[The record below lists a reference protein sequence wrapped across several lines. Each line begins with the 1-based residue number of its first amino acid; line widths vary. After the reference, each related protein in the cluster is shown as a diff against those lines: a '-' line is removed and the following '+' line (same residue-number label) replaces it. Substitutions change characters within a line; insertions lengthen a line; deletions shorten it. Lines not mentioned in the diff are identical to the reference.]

1 MSGWMS
7 CCRGRKDLNLTA
19 RKAIATLRQQLQ
31 MLEKEEE
38 YHLREIKEELKKAK
52 ANIISNKPAAAAA
65 LRRKKAHE
73 TELERLSGTRLTLET
88 QVFIAR
94 CLTNANFNVGFGIE
108 RGPAAL
114 SLRAIHGKLKIDDVD
129 KIMDSAREQMEL
141 TNEITRPISNPMNV
155 GVETDEPEEDLK
167 IQLAELE
174 ADEVLRGPE
183 RVPPHIPSASRSA
196 VGSRNKTEQ
205 EAEEE
210 QELRELQA
218 QLAL

>member
-1 MSGWMS
+1 MS

-94 CLTNANFNVGFGIE
+94 CLT
-108 RGPAAL
+108 
-114 SLRAIHGKLKIDDVD
+114 KKIDDVD